1 MPNAPATASGVS
13 DETSPRYAGWRVV
26 VACFAMAVF
35 CWGFGFYGQG
45 IYLAALG
52 RQHHWSESL
61 VSGATTAYYLFSAV
75 LVIFVG
81 DAITRFGPRVVVLA
95 GIVCLGASTAL
106 VGQVATPWQLYAD
119 YALMSFGW
127 ATMSVAA
134 ITTIAGVWFDERR
147 GLAISLALTGASVGG
162 FIVTPVLV
170 ALIGWIGF
178 ASALLYAVAAMLIVL
193 VPMTLAWVRRPPNAN
208 RLAGNAASPARAAG
222 SAWTRRRALRDLGFW
237 TVSASFALVLFVQV
251 GFLMHQIAFLE
262 LRIGRIEAGL
272 AVAAT
277 ALLSIIGRVGLG
289 FVIDRLKPRLVSAIS
304 FLSQAAALVSMIW
317 ATDVTT
323 LLIACAVYGFSVGNV
338 VTFPS
343 LIIHREFETA
353 AFPMLIAFS
362 TAITQF
368 AYAFGPGA
376 LGLLRSATGSYVAPL
391 ILCAGLETVAA
402 IIVLIWGG
410 RNCSSL
416 QTRRPLATPH

>member
-1 MPNAPATASGVS
+1 MQMAPVAASSVS
-13 DETSPRYAGWRVV
+13 DETSSRYAGWRVV
-26 VACFAMAVF
+26 VACFVMAMF

-52 RQHHWSESL
+52 RQHHWSASL

-81 DAITRFGPRVVVLA
+81 DAITRFGPRAVVLA
-95 GIVCLGASTAL
+95 GIACLAASTAL

-162 FIVTPVLV
+162 FIVTPALV
-170 ALIGWIGF
+170 ALIGWLGF
-178 ASALLYAVAAMLIVL
+178 APALLYAVAAMLIVL
-193 VPMTLAWVRRPPNAN
+193 IPMTLAWVRRPPNAN
-208 RLAGNAASPARAAG
+208 RLAGNASPASAADSG
-222 SAWTRRRALRDLGFW
+222 WTRRRALRDLGFW
-237 TVSASFALVLFVQV
+237 TVSAPFALVLFVQV

-277 ALLSIIGRVGLG
+277 ALLSIIGRVSLG

-304 FLSQAAALVSMIW
+304 FISQAAALAGMIW
-317 ATDVTT
+317 ANDVTT

-368 AYAFGPGA
+368 AYALGPGA

-391 ILCAGLETVAA
+391 VLCAGLETVAA
-402 IIVLIWGG
+402 AIVLIRGH
-410 RNCSSL
+410 
-416 QTRRPLATPH
+416 RPLRRDSVAAAGAR